1 LAGEGLTP
9 VTSTL
14 TPLQLRNVTASYG
27 DAVVLRDLSL
37 EVNGGELLALLGPSG
52 CGKTTMLKIIAGLL
66 EPARG
71 EILFGDQVFSKVPA
85 EKRGAAMVFQKP
97 LLFPHLT
104 VAENIAFGLKMR
116 KVAREDSARRVDEAL
131 RMVQLEGY
139 GARRTRELSGGQEQ
153 RVSLARAL
161 VTNPRVLLLD
171 EPFSALDVG
180 LRVEMR
186 SLVRHLHRRLQI
198 TTVFVTHDQE
208 EAVTIADR
216 IAFLI
221 DGNLE
226 QVGRPQDFYT
236 SPRTAEAARFFGWK
250 VIAGERRGPR
260 IETALGF
267 FEFPQPLENNGA
279 DGRASFAF
287 HPAGATLAGPEG
299 GQEGSVMIRGTLE
312 GVIELGMRVRYIVAL
327 RPGEVIEI
335 EENLSAEPGRR
346 RALELGAGV
355 SICIPKETIIFFG

>member
-1 LAGEGLTP
+1 LAGEGFTP
-9 VTSTL
+9 VTSIL
-14 TPLQLRNVTASYG
+14 TPLQLKNVTACYG
-27 DAVVLRDLSL
+27 DTVVLRDFSL
-37 EVNGGELLALLGPSG
+37 GVNGGELLALLGPSG
-52 CGKTTMLKIIAGLL
+52 CGKTTMLKVIAGLL
-66 EPARG
+66 EPAQG
-71 EILFGDQVFSKVPA
+71 EILFGDEVFSKVPA

-104 VAENIAFGLKMR
+104 VAENVAFGLRMR
-116 KVAREDSARRVDEAL
+116 KVAREESARRVDEAL
-131 RMVQLEGY
+131 HMVQLEGY

-180 LRVEMR
+180 LRIEMR
-186 SLVRHLHRRLQI
+186 SLVRRLHRHLQV

-208 EAVTIADR
+208 EAVTMADR

-221 DGNLE
+221 NGRLE
-226 QVGRPQDFYT
+226 QVGRPQDFYI

-250 VIAGERRGPR
+250 VIDGECRGQR

-267 FEFPQPLENNGA
+267 FELPHHLTNNG
-279 DGRASFAF
+279 GRASVAF
-287 HPAGATLAGPEG
+287 HPAGATLAAPEV
-299 GQEGSVMIRGTLE
+299 GQEGSVIIQGTLE
-312 GVIELGMRVRYIVAL
+312 GMIELGVRVRYIIAL

-335 EENLSAEPGRR
+335 EENLPAEPGRR
-346 RALELGAGV
+346 RILELGAAV
-355 SICIPKETIIFFG
+355 SIRIPKEAIIFFGS